1 MSLDGAIPEL
11 DAAIARL
18 EQLDGVAER
27 AAPAAAR
34 NLEAVARAQW
44 AAGVAPDGQ
53 AWPADKRS
61 SSVPLAGLTAR
72 ITFATEGATI
82 VATGPDE
89 LAPHQQGSARLPARP
104 TFPAG
109 DELPPAWRA
118 PIEDAIREELER
130 G

>member
-1 MSLDGAIPEL
+1 MSLADAIPEL

-18 EQLDGVAER
+18 EQLDGLAER

-34 NLEAVARAQW
+34 SLEAVARAQW
-44 AAGVAPDGQ
+44 AAGAGPDGQ
-53 AWPADKRS
+53 AWPKRGG
-61 SSVPLAGLTAR
+61 VPLAGLTAR
-72 ITFATEGATI
+72 ITFTTEGATI

-89 LAPHQQGSARLPARP
+89 LAPHQRGSARLPARP

-109 DELPPAWRA
+109 DVLPPAWSA
-118 PIEDAIREELER
+118 PIEEAIRDEVER